1 MEKSVAELL
10 DTLSISKLK
19 AERIG
24 TPQTKVKL
32 AKYEAGLEEVKAK
45 YPQYDWDFIVQMFVD
60 ANSLIWKY
68 EAAIRQGTIDDD
80 PFVVYGR
87 TVLVREFNSLRVA
100 LGNLVSIMI
109 GETDELNIK
118 RDHLSA
124 GGNK

>member
-10 DTLSISKLK
+10 DTYSISKLK

-32 AKYEAGLEEVKAK
+32 AKYEAGLEEIKNK
-45 YPQYDWDFIVQMFVD
+45 YPQYDWNFIVQMFID

-80 PFVVYGR
+80 PFVVHSR
-87 TVLVREFNSLRVA
+87 TILVREFNSLRVA
-100 LGNLVSIMI
+100 LGNLVSILV
-109 GETDELNIK
+109 GETDELNVK
-118 RDHLSA
+118 KDHLSQ
-124 GGNK
+124 GSK